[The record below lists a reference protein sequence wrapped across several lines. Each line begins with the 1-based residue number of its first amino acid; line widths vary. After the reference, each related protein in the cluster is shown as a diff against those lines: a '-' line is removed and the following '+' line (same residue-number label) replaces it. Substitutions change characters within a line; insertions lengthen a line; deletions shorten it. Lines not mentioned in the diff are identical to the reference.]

1 MRYQSVQ
8 EILDHI
14 AREPIETS
22 GATYHPIPFEEFSH
36 LKTSSLRRGV
46 EKKWQDIEQTLDR
59 IFPEGL
65 KGKNVLDIGANGG
78 FYTFSL
84 ARKGAKITA
93 FEPHPRYG
101 PIGEFLAAE
110 KGMPVRW
117 HAVPFDPSLIGDER
131 FDVCLMLSVFQ
142 WMADGGARLQEAGRL
157 LGDISRRSKYTLFE
171 LGFNSGKSC
180 LRTPKRNHYAAL
192 IELLRQHTSYTQF
205 KRISGTAIWADGP
218 RHLVLCSNDRTH
230 DDALPAK
237 VLRSVHI

>member
-14 AREPIETS
+14 AREPIEAN
-22 GATYHPIPFEEFSH
+22 GATYHPIPFEEFSD
-36 LKTSSLRRGV
+36 LKTSSLRLGV
-46 EKKWQDIEQTLDR
+46 EKKWQYIEQTLAG

-65 KGKNVLDIGANGG
+65 SGKNILDIGANGG

-84 ARKGAKITA
+84 ARKGAKVTA

-110 KGMPVRW
+110 KGLPVRW
-117 HAVPFDPSLIGDER
+117 HAVPLDVSLLGDES
-131 FDVCLMLSVFQ
+131 FDVCLILSVFQ
-142 WMADGGARLQEAGRL
+142 WMAEGGARLEEAGRL
-157 LGDISRRSKYTLFE
+157 LGEVSRRSKYMLFE
-171 LGFNSGKSC
+171 LGFNNGKSC
-180 LRTPKRNHYAAL
+180 LRTSKRNQYAAL

-205 KRISGTAIWADGP
+205 KRIGGTAIWANGP
-218 RHLVLCSNDRTH
+218 RHLVLCSNDRTQ
-230 DDALPAK
+230 DDAWPAK